1 MDFCGIFIG
10 QCVDFCTCA
19 IGLVSCDGIIQSVV
33 SRNIDGAAQCLCIL
47 TVGRLCFEPLVEH
60 SKVTVN
66 VCNQCIAV
74 IQNSGLHTVL
84 PLHGQSEAF
93 REKAYRNI
101 SAALLLVRCG
111 INSGGLDNLAG
122 AVIGYG

>member
-1 MDFCGIFIG
+1 MI
-10 QCVDFCTCA
+10 
-19 IGLVSCDGIIQSVV
+19 
-33 SRNIDGAAQCLCIL
+33 GAAQCLCIL

-84 PLHGQSEAF
+84 PLHGKAEAF
-93 REKAYRNI
+93 REKTYRNI
-101 SAALLLVRCG
+101 SAALFLYGAESTAVVLITLPVLSSVMVSWLPPSEKASVCPFF
-111 INSGGLDNLAG
+111 L
-122 AVIGYG
+122 AVIAPAL